1 MEVTINLL
9 IFVHLRHRKMNKI
22 YFVPVGGLANRFRA
36 VASAAVIAEESGS
49 QLNIFWFQDW
59 ALNAPFRDFFEPLS
73 IDGCKLHEA
82 SFIHHLL
89 YDRPRSRNLYLPRI
103 YQKIRFEHCIYE
115 EQIETLRKK
124 AGYFSQLAKEGDV
137 YIASFNPMVVYPS
150 SLLRSIFR
158 PLPFI
163 VAQVEERC
171 QRMSDYCIGVHV
183 RRTDHVTSI
192 ANSPDEL
199 FFEALDKEIELHR
212 DVTIYL
218 ATDSE
223 EVKQSFKER
232 YGNRL
237 FYSSAVSDRN
247 SSKGIG
253 EAIVEMFTL
262 SKMRKIYG
270 SFGSSFSELAAQFG
284 DIPLTIL
291 KK

>member
-1 MEVTINLL
+1 
-9 IFVHLRHRKMNKI
+9 MNKI

-36 VASAAVIAEESGS
+36 VASAAVVAEESGS
-49 QLNIFWFQDW
+49 QLHIFWFQDW
-59 ALNAPFRDFFEPLS
+59 ALNAPFCDFFEPLS
-73 IDGCKLHEA
+73 IGDGKLYEA
-82 SFIHHLL
+82 NLVHHLL
-89 YDRPRSRNLYLPRI
+89 YDRPRSKNLYIPRV
-103 YQKIRFEHCIYE
+103 YQKIRFKHCIYE
-115 EQIETLRKK
+115 EQIETLRKNV
-124 AGYFSQLAKEGDV
+124 GYFRQLAKEGDV
-137 YIASFNPMVVYPS
+137 YIASFNPMVAYPS
-150 SLLRSIFR
+150 SLLRRLFR

-163 VAQVEERC
+163 LAQIDERF

-199 FFEALDKEIELHR
+199 FFDALDKEIELHR

-223 EVKQSFKER
+223 KVKESFKER
-232 YGNRL
+232 YGRRL
-237 FYSSAVSDRN
+237 FYSPAVADRN